1 MRITQPKDHEPIRL
15 IETKAGPR
23 WRVVLDVSAKGQPRR
38 QVTKTFGSLKAARQF
53 VNETKAALA
62 RGSYLAPDRA
72 TLAGL
77 VDAWLASKR
86 SVRPITRSGYL
97 GALRPALDRLG
108 ARPVQMITRADVEQ
122 LVTWAT
128 ASGGKWGGP
137 LSQRSVSYLLITLR
151 QVIDFALDA
160 GLVSTNVAARVQA
173 PRRTADDHRPRTV
186 WTPAQ
191 MVAFRTLADRDPW
204 AAIWRLVM
212 SGLRRS
218 EVLGLSWPQV
228 DLDAGTVTVVAGR
241 VLLAKGAT
249 ATDEPKSA
257 ASRRTVPVEQMH
269 PGSVALLKALRAAQA
284 ADRLAA
290 GTAWPGSDLVVLDAL
305 GHPVH
310 PDRLTDG
317 WRALCREA
325 GVPETGTHSARHAVA
340 TMLHGAGVAPAD
352 ASALLGHQVGTHL
365 QAYVQQTQAG
375 VTRAADSLG
384 KLLAAEG

>member
-305 GHPVH
+305 GRPVH